1 MRVKITLIIVLFFI
15 AATAGHAQVVS
26 FKDTLAKYNNAR
38 MYINKTGMKVLGAW
52 GIASIAEGG
61 IGYFTAKK
69 DEWKYFHEM
78 NAAWG
83 VVNTGIAVL
92 SLSRARKEA
101 AARIN
106 AEDAYARY
114 KSDKKLYLINAG
126 LDVVYIAAGVGLAK
140 YSENAKNNPEMWSGF
155 GKSIVIQ
162 GVFLLIFDN
171 VMYTTHS
178 RYNSLWFRL
187 MNEIHVSNTGIGVNH
202 SF

>member
-1 MRVKITLIIVLFFI
+1 MNIRYIILVALFFL
-15 AATAGHAQVVS
+15 AERTQAQVIS
-26 FKDTLAKYNNAR
+26 FKDTVAKYNEAR
-38 MYINKTGMKVLGAW
+38 MRINKTGMKVLGAW
-52 GIASIAEGG
+52 GIASIADGG

-83 VVNTGIAVL
+83 LINTGIAAI

-101 AARIN
+101 AGRIN
-106 AEDAYARY
+106 YEDAYVRY
-114 KSDKKLYLINAG
+114 KATKKLYLINAG
-126 LDVVYIAAGVGLAK
+126 LDVVYIAAGVGLVK
-140 YSENAKNNPEMWSGF
+140 YSESAKNNPEIWSGF
-155 GKSIVIQ
+155 GKSVVIQ

-171 VMYTTHS
+171 VMYTSHA